1 MAKFVYDEK
10 GDYPIVL
17 LDAAQGEE
25 VPVEMV
31 AAWAALK
38 QAYALNQ
45 IADNIIGLDNAITA
59 AGRAISD
66 T

>member
-1 MAKFVYDEK
+1 M
-10 GDYPIVL
+10 VL
-17 LDAAQGEE
+17 LDAAQDEE
-25 VPVEMV
+25 IPVEMA

-59 AGRAISD
+59 AGQALSD